1 MRHLKFV
8 FSETDT
14 DVQKEQPLMLMCSD
28 VDAMTAERGWEMVC
42 MDQKVLKTIATGAPA
57 QHTVTEDII

>member
-1 MRHLKFV
+1 MRQTNRCP
-8 FSETDT
+8 EGAATDAH
-14 DVQKEQPLMLMCSD
+14 VQSD

>member
-1 MRHLKFV
+1 M
-8 FSETDT
+8 